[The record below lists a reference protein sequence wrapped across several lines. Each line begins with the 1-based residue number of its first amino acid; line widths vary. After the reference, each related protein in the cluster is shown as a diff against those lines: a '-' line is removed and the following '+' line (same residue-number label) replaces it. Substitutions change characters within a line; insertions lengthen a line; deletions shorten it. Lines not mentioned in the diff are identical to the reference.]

1 MEDVFIIALGAGLG
15 AAGGLLLGRSYVCR
29 TGACRAKPNLIFA
42 TLAGAVFGAAVA
54 WYFANR

>member
-1 MEDVFIIALGAGLG
+1 MDNIFVIALGAGLG

-29 TGACRAKPNLIFA
+29 AGACRAKPNLIFA
-42 TLAGAVFGAAVA
+42 MLAGAVFGASVA